1 MTGQDQLQRFLFENS
16 NIRGSI
22 VKLENTFT
30 QATENRD
37 YPTVVRHLLGQSLAA
52 SALMGDSLKFEGSLT
67 LQAQGQGPLR
77 LLVSDC
83 SHELVLRGLA
93 HFDPEVETAPDL
105 PAMIGKGHLVITIT
119 PDEGQ
124 RYQGIVPLEQ
134 PTLAGCLADYFR
146 LSEQLA
152 TFMVLFADDTHAGGL
167 MLQQLPGELAG
178 PDHDLWPRAVK
189 LAETLSSGEMLGLP
203 ATELVHRLYH
213 QENVRLFPAR
223 ETRFGC
229 SCSRDRTRKALE
241 ALGREDCTA
250 LLDEQQV
257 IEINCHFCGRRYV
270 YDRADVQAV
279 FGGPHLH

>member
-1 MTGQDQLQRFLFENS
+1 MSGQDQLQRFLFENS

-22 VKLENTFT
+22 VKLENAFT

-37 YPTVVRHLLGQSLAA
+37 YPSVVRNLLGQCLAA
-52 SALMGDSLKFEGSLT
+52 CALMGDSLKFEGSLT
-67 LQAQGQGPLR
+67 LQAQGQGALR

-93 HFDPEVETAPDL
+93 HFEPEVEAAPDL

-134 PTLAGCLADYFR
+134 PTLAGCLEDYFR

-152 TFMVLFADDTHAGGL
+152 TFMVLFADGEHAGGL

-189 LAETLSSGEMLGLP
+189 LAETLSPEELFSLP
-203 ATELVHRLYH
+203 AGALIHRLYH
-213 QENVRLFPAR
+213 QESVRLFDAR
-223 ETRFGC
+223 DTRFGC
-229 SCSRDRTRKALE
+229 SCSRERTRKALE
-241 ALGREDCTA
+241 ALGQEECMA
-250 LLDEQQV
+250 LLDEQEQ
-257 IEINCHFCGRRYV
+257 IEISCHFCGRRYI
-270 YDRADVQAV
+270 YTRADVQAV
-279 FGGPHLH
+279 FGGPQVH